1 MLPTIY
7 IFIVRKLSFIKK
19 MDYINAQRRSFFLK
33 IAIKKQKENENVKKE
48 TRYILLLRYLY
59 HFPSSG

>member
-1 MLPTIY
+1 
-7 IFIVRKLSFIKK
+7 